1 MEKLNPRSYFYN
13 VKNRSAG
20 TVLYSIP
27 EDHVRRRF
35 MPGETKRIS
44 YEELLHL
51 SYQPGGREMM
61 ANFLQI
67 QSEGVPKS
75 LGINPEP
82 EYYMSEQDV
91 INLLKTGTLEEFLD
105 CLDFAPA
112 GVIELVK
119 KFAVDLP
126 LADYDKRQ
134 ALKRKTG
141 FDVDA
146 AVANSGSEVDSKAE
160 AEEKA
165 AASAPPS
172 GRRTA
177 AKYSAGTNEAATTTE
192 QSPRTSKYNI
202 ITPTK

>member
-1 MEKLNPRSYFYN
+1 MTKLNPKTYFYN

-20 TVLYSIP
+20 VALYKIP
-27 EDHVRRRF
+27 EEGIVRRF

-44 YEELLHL
+44 YDELLKL

-67 QSEGVPKS
+67 QSNGVPKS
-75 LGINPEP
+75 LGIKTEP

-91 INLLKTGTLEEFLD
+91 INLLKNGTLDEFLD
-105 CLDFAPA
+105 CLDFAPV

-119 KFAVDLP
+119 RFAVQLP

-134 ALKRKTG
+134 ALKNKTG

-146 AVANSGSEVDSKAE
+146 AVSNSGTEVDSKQE

-165 AASAPPS
+165 AAATPASA
-172 GRRTA
+172 RRT
-177 AKYSAGTNEAATTTE
+177 
-192 QSPRTSKYNI
+192 TSKYNVVSTTTA
-202 ITPTK
+202 TPAVATEN

>member
-1 MEKLNPRSYFYN
+1 MATKKLNPRNYFYN

-67 QSEGVPKS
+67 QSTGVPKS
-75 LGINPEP
+75 LGIKTEP

-91 INLLKTGTLEEFLD
+91 INLLKTGSLDAFLD

-126 LADYDKRQ
+126 LADYEKRQ
-134 ALKRKTG
+134 ALKNKTG

-146 AVANSGSEVDSKAE
+146 AVANSDREANNRPEV
-160 AEEKA
+160 EERA
-165 AASAPPS
+165 AASAPAP
-172 GRRTA
+172 GRRT
-177 AKYSAGTNEAATTTE
+177 
-192 QSPRTSKYNI
+192 TSKYNVV
-202 ITPTK
+202 TPIKK